1 MIALNWLTMHSNF
14 SMLPMSD
21 VSKFLKFEMISSIKD
36 VSWSLFGGIEN
47 FEVWMEILMERGAWS
62 EDRQFLG

>member
-1 MIALNWLTMHSNF
+1 
-14 SMLPMSD
+14 
-21 VSKFLKFEMISSIKD
+21 MISSIKD

-47 FEVWMEILMERGAWS
+47 FEVWMTSLWMEISMERGAWS